1 MARIC
6 IVGTGYVGLVSGACF
21 ADFGHEVWCV
31 DINTERIAGLERG
44 EVPFFEPGLENLVE
58 RNHGQGRLH
67 FTTALA
73 DGVAPADVI
82 MIAVQTPPMES
93 GEADLQYVMQVGREV
108 AALLEPKKY
117 KVICTKSTVPVGTA
131 RTVERTIREHAV
143 AGAEF
148 DVASNPEFLREG
160 SSIEDFMRPDRVV
173 IGTDSE
179 RAESVMRDLYRPLYL
194 LETPV
199 VCTDLESSELV
210 KYASNAFLAVKIS
223 YINEIAALCE
233 QVGARVDVVARAMGL
248 DGRIG
253 RKFLH
258 AGLGFGGSCLPK
270 DTKAIVQIGEA
281 HEVPMRVIRS
291 AMEVND
297 ELVDRALAK
306 AERLAGSLEGKRIAL
321 LGLAFKPN
329 TDDVRE
335 APALRLVPRIRERGA
350 QVVACDPEAA
360 ENFLAHIPDLELA
373 KGPYECAAGADLVML
388 VTEWNPYREL
398 DLERLREA
406 MKGNSFVD
414 CRNVYRPD
422 RMADL
427 GFDYECFG
435 R

>member
-1 MARIC
+1 
-6 IVGTGYVGLVSGACF
+6 
-21 ADFGHEVWCV
+21 
-31 DINTERIAGLERG
+31 
-44 EVPFFEPGLENLVE
+44 
-58 RNHGQGRLH
+58 
-67 FTTALA
+67 
-73 DGVAPADVI
+73 
-82 MIAVQTPPMES
+82 
-93 GEADLQYVMQVGREV
+93 
-108 AALLEPKKY
+108 
-117 KVICTKSTVPVGTA
+117 
-131 RTVERTIREHAV
+131 
-143 AGAEF
+143 
-148 DVASNPEFLREG
+148 
-160 SSIEDFMRPDRVV
+160 
-173 IGTDSE
+173 
-179 RAESVMRDLYRPLYL
+179 
-194 LETPV
+194 V

-281 HEVPMRVIRS
+281 QQVPMRLIRA

-306 AERLAGSLEGKRIAL
+306 AERLAGSLDGKRVAL

-335 APALRLVPRIRERGA
+335 APALRLVPRLRERGA
-350 QVVACDPEAA
+350 SVVACDPEAA
-360 ENFLAHIPDLELA
+360 DNFLAHIPDLELT
-373 KGPYECAAGADLVML
+373 KGPYDCVAGADLVML

-398 DLERLREA
+398 DLERVLEE
-406 MKGNSFVD
+406 MNGKSFVD
-414 CRNVYRPD
+414 CRNVYPPD
-422 RMADL
+422 RMASL